1 MFTAILSAIPLWVFP
16 LLFGLIWLGTR
27 AARDR
32 TVSPWLVY
40 TLPLLGLLSLFR
52 ALGLPEADIALMALF
67 LSYLAGTGLGYRI
80 QPRWIVAR
88 SAGRVHLRGE
98 WVTMTTILGL
108 FTLNFATG
116 MSQGM
121 TQGMAPALADGAG
134 FAVGFGTLAGLMSG
148 SLLGRAL
155 RVAHW
160 PVTAN

>member
-52 ALGLPEADIALMALF
+52 ALGLTEAEIALMALF
-67 LSYLAGTGLGYRI
+67 LSYLAGTGLGYWI

-88 SAGRVHLRGE
+88 SAGRGPRRDDRRDGGVSTHPARRRVALDGRRVGRRAGKR
-98 WVTMTTILGL
+98 LGL
-108 FTLNFATG
+108 
-116 MSQGM
+116 
-121 TQGMAPALADGAG
+121 GAVE
-134 FAVGFGTLAGLMSG
+134 FPRRLRR
-148 SLLGRAL
+148 GRCPWG
-155 RVAHW
+155 R
-160 PVTAN
+160 

>member
-1 MFTAILSAIPLWVFP
+1 MFTAILSAIPLWVVP
-16 LLFGLIWLGTR
+16 LLFGLILLGTR
-27 AARDR
+27 ATRDR

-52 ALGLPEADIALMALF
+52 ALGLTEADIALRALL
-67 LSYLAGTGLGYRI
+67 LSYLAGTGLGYRM

-88 SAGRVHLRGE
+88 STGRVHLRGE

-116 MSQGM
+116 M
-121 TQGMAPALADGAG
+121 TQGMAPALADGVG

-160 PVTAN
+160 PVTTD

>member
-52 ALGLPEADIALMALF
+52 ALGLTEANIALIALF
-67 LSYLAGTGLGYRI
+67 VSYLAGTGLGYRM

-116 MSQGM
+116 M
-121 TQGMAPALADGAG
+121 TQGMAPALADGAR

-160 PVTAN
+160 PVTAD